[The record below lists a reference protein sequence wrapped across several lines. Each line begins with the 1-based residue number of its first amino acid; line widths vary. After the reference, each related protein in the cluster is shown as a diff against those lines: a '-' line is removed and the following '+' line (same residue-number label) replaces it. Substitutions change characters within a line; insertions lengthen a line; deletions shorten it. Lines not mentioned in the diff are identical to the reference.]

1 MKTKHGQK
9 LVFLFLLILGN
20 AIMGILT
27 FSEERPTPATSK
39 PSWNR
44 PNYIRMRVSAELRA
58 ELNPKV
64 PVVLVAEKSHNI
76 IRDVFILKKYKK
88 EPQPEDFLSKK
99 STDVFLVSLPKKH
112 IQKVLNRESFT
123 IFPHGIELRKTQRK
137 KNYEIS
143 Y

>member
-58 ELNPKV
+58 ELNPNV
-64 PVVLVAEKSHNI
+64 PV
-76 IRDVFILKKYKK
+76 
-88 EPQPEDFLSKK
+88 SKK